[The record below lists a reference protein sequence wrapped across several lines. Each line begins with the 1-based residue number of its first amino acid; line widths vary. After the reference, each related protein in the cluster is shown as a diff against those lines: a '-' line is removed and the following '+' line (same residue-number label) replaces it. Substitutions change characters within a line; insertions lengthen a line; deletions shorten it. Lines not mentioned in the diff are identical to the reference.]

1 MLQKFRSLL
10 GLFSS
15 LTVLI
20 TACVG
25 APRATLLEFNEQER
39 GGEPHVSRM
48 LVTDQYLRID
58 DGQGSDGYI
67 LLDRPA
73 RTIYSVSHLD
83 KTVLVITHRKIELVP
98 PAVFEHVVERDSEP
112 YPPVAGM
119 PVRRYTLSTNKQV
132 CFEVFAADGLLP
144 GAVTALREY
153 QEILAG
159 EQAFSTARR
168 PKEFRNDCALAD
180 DVFVPARYLGF
191 GFPVKQTNYTGKA
204 RDLIDFRTDMAIE
217 GKLFVVPAGY
227 RRYTLHE
234 QLR

>member
-1 MLQKFRSLL
+1 MKLEPKLFSTLVSLL
-10 GLFSS
+10 TL
-15 LTVLI
+15 LV
-20 TACVG
+20 TACTSV
-25 APRATLLEFNEQER
+25 PRATLLEFNVQES
-39 GGEPHVSRM
+39 GGEPHALRM

-58 DGQGSDGYI
+58 DGQVSDGYI

-73 RTIYSVSHLD
+73 RTIYSVSHPD
-83 KTVLVITHRKIELVP
+83 KTALVITPRKIELVP
-98 PAVFEHVVERDSEP
+98 PAVFEHVVERDSEL

-144 GAVTALREY
+144 DAVTALREY

-159 EQAFSTARR
+159 EQAFTATRR
-168 PKEFRNDCALAD
+168 PKELQNDCALAD
-180 DVFVPARYLGF
+180 DVFVPARYLSF
-191 GFPVKQTNYTGKA
+191 GFPVKQANYAGKA
-204 RDLIDFRTDMAIE
+204 RDLIDFRLDLAAE
-217 GKLFVVPAGY
+217 RGLFEVPAGY